1 MKLNAAAVDLLE
13 RQLGVISRAQL
24 LDLDHG
30 VHRVEAAVRRRHLV
44 PVHRGVYKRPG
55 TPRSPSQD
63 AIAARLRAGPDARV
77 TGSLLLALLGCEGY
91 DPASASFVVLVPRG
105 RRPTQVRFRWRTD
118 LAPDRHGATVASVPG
133 VTPERALCELA
144 LDELSDD
151 QLLLAVDRLR
161 WRTGRGSDRLRR
173 TASELPEEHA
183 GARRLERLGAL
194 DEGRPESPGE
204 RRLDEALGELDPPLE
219 WQVWITPTIRVDA
232 LWRDCAI
239 VIEHDGPTHTGP
251 RARRRDAARD
261 AALEALGYLVVR
273 TTAEDLRHPAALR
286 RRLELL
292 RRTRLGR

>member
-1 MKLNAAAVDLLE
+1 MKFTVATVALLG

-24 LDLDHG
+24 IELGNG
-30 VHRVEAAVRRRHLV
+30 VHRVEAAVRRRYLV
-44 PVHRGVYKRPG
+44 PVHRGVYRRPG

-63 AIAARLRAGPDARV
+63 AIAARLRAGPGARV
-77 TGSLLLALLGCEGY
+77 AGPLLLALLGCEGH
-91 DPASASFVVLVPRG
+91 DPAAAPFVVLVPRA
-105 RRPTQVRFRWRTD
+105 RRLTQVEFRWRID
-118 LAPDRHGATVASVPG
+118 LAPDRHSATIADVPG

-144 LDELSDD
+144 VDDLPDD

-183 GARRLERLGAL
+183 GARRLERLRAF
-194 DEGRPESPGE
+194 DDGRPESPGE
-204 RRLDEALGELDPPLE
+204 RGLDEALGDLDPPLE

-239 VIEHDGPTHTGP
+239 VIEHDGPTHSGP
-251 RARRRDAARD
+251 RARERDAARD
-261 AALEALGYLVVR
+261 AVLEARGYLVVR

-292 RRTRLGR
+292 RQARLGR